1 MSSKFFDKLAAW
13 DKVALDPASA
23 MFGMMAAGS
32 TAGGADKSFFSP
44 QEGKLIGIGLTAG
57 AAKDPLNTASYMLN
71 KNLFGLTNRVR
82 ADEEIA
88 KRVVGNI
95 GDLANKAVNKL
106 VGEAGKKYEEM
117 KRMPKQ
123 RKALESLLEGDEV
136 ISRADPT
143 HVAELY
149 NTMKDIAPKMTTH
162 REAVRAFLR
171 QGLAHEGGLDPMSLG
186 SLAQAEQRLLGK
198 SVRDSD

>member
-1 MSSKFFDKLAAW
+1 MSQKFFNKLASW

-23 MFGMMAAGS
+23 MFGLMAAGS
-32 TAGGADKSFFSP
+32 TGGSDKSFFSP

-88 KRVVGNI
+88 KRMVGNV

-106 VGEAGKKYEEM
+106 IGEAGKKYEEM

-123 RKALESLLEGDEV
+123 RAALENLLENDEV
-136 ISRADPT
+136 ISRADPS

-149 NTMKDIAPKMTTH
+149 NTMKDVAPKMTTH